1 MGSSCEHFVVV
12 LVVKEDVNVA
22 YMRLQASGFYV
33 QKERYESSA
42 ALAHVN
48 MLHSPTRLKP
58 QRAVPTAKSGELAG
72 SGTAAQQHTEP
83 SLYSTINEKSRP

>member
-1 MGSSCEHFVVV
+1 MGSSCEHSVGAS
-12 LVVKEDVNVA
+12 VVKEDVHVA

-33 QKERYESSA
+33 QKDRYGSSA

-58 QRAVPTAKSGELAG
+58 Q
-72 SGTAAQQHTEP
+72 
-83 SLYSTINEKSRP
+83 